1 MMRLFIFAAF
11 AQCLIGC
18 EEAALPDAETVP
30 EGVLEVVIDT
40 DLTNEIDDEFALAYA
55 LLSPERLNVRA
66 IHAAPYS
73 LSPALVESG
82 ALSVLGFRL
91 LIMQLE
97 TLGLDL
103 SVTPVRESGPSM
115 EMAFVR
121 AQEINVLMERSV
133 DVRRGSNR
141 FLDEGRQPVE
151 SDAARNLISL
161 ANEAR
166 AGKLYVV
173 SQGAL
178 TNVASALLLD
188 ASIAE
193 RIVVVWTS
201 AYPSYWPRPNASFN
215 LVQDVEA
222 ARVVFESGATV
233 VYLPGYFV
241 GEKLRVTR
249 PEMVEYVQGQG
260 AVGDYLFELYDGHP
274 IFGHYAH
281 SKVIWD
287 MVTVAYLVEPEWF
300 LDESRAPLTLD
311 ADLRWVDGAGAS
323 VREVLDVDRDR
334 VFRDFYEKLAARG
347 EPQP

>member
-1 MMRLFIFAAF
+1 MRRIFFLLACVQWA
-11 AQCLIGC
+11 GC
-18 EEAALPDAETVP
+18 EDAALPDAETVP
-30 EGVLEVVIDT
+30 SGVLEVVIDT

-82 ALSVLGFRL
+82 ALSELGVRL
-91 LIMQLE
+91 LIEQLE
-97 TLGLDL
+97 SFGLDL
-103 SVTPVRESGPSM
+103 SVTPVREPGPSM
-115 EMAFVR
+115 EMAFER
-121 AQEINVLMERSV
+121 AEEINTLMGRNI
-133 DVRRGSNR
+133 DVVRGSTR
-141 FLDEGRQPVE
+141 FVDAARQPVE
-151 SDAARNLISL
+151 SEAARNLIAL
-161 ANEAR
+161 AGEER
-166 AGKLYVV
+166 TGKLYVV

-178 TNVASALLLD
+178 TNVASALLL
-188 ASIAE
+188 APSIAE

-201 AYPSYWPRPNASFN
+201 AYPSYWPRRNASFN

-274 IFGHYAH
+274 LFGHYAH

-287 MVTVAYLVEPEWF
+287 MVSVAYLVEPAWF

-311 ADLRWVDGAGAS
+311 ADLRWMDGAGAS
-323 VREVLDVDRDR
+323 VREVIDVDRDR
-334 VFRDFYEKLAARG
+334 IFRDFYEKLAAQA
-347 EPQP
+347 EL

>member
-1 MMRLFIFAAF
+1 MQRFLIFAVF

-18 EEAALPDAETVP
+18 EDGALPEAESVP
-30 EGVLEVVIDT
+30 AGVLEVVIDT

-66 IHAAPYS
+66 IHAAPFS
-73 LSPALVESG
+73 LSPALVEAG
-82 ALSVLGFRL
+82 ALSELGVRL
-91 LIMQLE
+91 LILQLE
-97 TLGLDL
+97 ALGLDL
-103 SVTPVRESGPSM
+103 SITPIREPGPSM
-115 EMAFVR
+115 ESAFER
-121 AQEINVLMERSV
+121 AQEINTLMERNV
-133 DVRRGSNR
+133 DVRRGSTR
-141 FLDEGRQPVE
+141 FLNGERVPVE
-151 SDAARNLISL
+151 SDAARNLIAL
-161 ANEAR
+161 ASEAR
-166 AGKLYVV
+166 EGKLYVV

-188 ASIAE
+188 PAIAE

-201 AYPSYWPRPNASFN
+201 AYPSYWPRRNASFN

-233 VYLPGYFV
+233 IYLPGYFV

-249 PEMVEYVQGQG
+249 PEMVEYVQGRG

-274 IFGHYAH
+274 LFGHYAH

-287 MVTVAYLVEPEWF
+287 MVSVAYLVEPAWF
-300 LDESRAPLTLD
+300 LDESHAPLTLD
-311 ADLRWVDGAGAS
+311 ADLRWAPGAGAS

-334 VFRDFYEKLAARG
+334 IFRDFYDKLAARDA
-347 EPQP
+347 P

>member
-1 MMRLFIFAAF
+1 MMRLAVF
-11 AQCLIGC
+11 LLLTSVVGC
-18 EEAALPDAETVP
+18 DEAALPVAESVPP
-30 EGVLEVVIDT
+30 EGMLEVVLDT

-73 LSPALVESG
+73 LSPELVEGG
-82 ALSVLGFRL
+82 ALSELGVRL
-91 LIMQLE
+91 LVEQLE
-97 TLGLDL
+97 NLGLDL
-103 SVTPVRESGPSM
+103 SVTPVREPGPSM
-115 EMAFVR
+115 EMAFER
-121 AQEINVLMERSV
+121 GQELVALMGRSIEV
-133 DVRRGSNR
+133 QRGSTR
-141 FLDEGRQPVE
+141 FLNGTRNAED
-151 SDAARNLISL
+151 SDAARNLIAL
-161 ANEAR
+161 AGETR
-166 AGKLYVV
+166 SGKLYVV

-188 ASIAE
+188 PSIAE

-222 ARVVFESGATV
+222 ARVVFESGTTV

-249 PEMVEYVQGQG
+249 PEMVEYVQGRG
-260 AVGDYLFELYDGHP
+260 EIGDYLFELYDGHP
-274 IFGHYAH
+274 LFGHYAH

-287 MVTVAYLVEPEWF
+287 MVSVAYLVQPGWF

-311 ADLRWVDGAGAS
+311 SELRWTDGAGAS

-334 VFRDFYEKLAARG
+334 IFRDFYDKLAAVDM
-347 EPQP
+347 P